1 MAGIESGLK
10 QAGRGLAGSSNRLRN
25 SLVVVQVALSFA
37 LAVGA
42 GLLFRSVLMLSSVEL
57 GYRTQSMLVMSAHDP
72 ARTLDDSLRAVRF
85 LENAVE
91 EMKRIPGV
99 ISAAAA
105 MGVPSGEIGSN
116 GAYSV
121 DGQELKGDPSNAA
134 QANFTLS
141 SSGYFSTMGIP
152 LLHGRDF
159 DSSDNY
165 DHPFVAI
172 ISDSLARQRFPG
184 KDSIGH
190 SIVCG
195 LDSPKWMTV
204 VGVVADVRQDSPG
217 DSPRPTIYMP
227 LQQHPY
233 FANQLQMVMR
243 SAVSPDSLID
253 PVRRKMRALN
263 PEVATKFT
271 TMEAM
276 VSDSIATPRLRVM
289 LVGLFAGVALL
300 LAVAGM
306 YGVMNY
312 VTTQRIAEFGVRMA
326 LGASPRSV
334 LALVMR
340 DAAQL
345 TVLGLTA
352 GLAFAFSMAR
362 VLNTLLF
369 GLKATD
375 AITYTAALLA
385 VTPIVVLAAAIPA
398 WRAARVDPV
407 VALRNE

>member
-1 MAGIESGLK
+1 
-10 QAGRGLAGSSNRLRN
+10 
-25 SLVVVQVALSFA
+25 
-37 LAVGA
+37 
-42 GLLFRSVLMLSSVEL
+42 
-57 GYRTQSMLVMSAHDP
+57 
-72 ARTLDDSLRAVRF
+72 
-85 LENAVE
+85 
-91 EMKRIPGV
+91 
-99 ISAAAA
+99 

-116 GAYSV
+116 GAYST
-121 DGQELKGDPSNAA
+121 DGQELKRDLSNAA

-141 SSGYFSTMGIP
+141 GSGYFSTLGIP

-159 DSSDNY
+159 DSGDNY

-172 ISDSLARQRFPG
+172 ISDSLARQSFAG
-184 KDSIGH
+184 KDPIGH

-227 LQQHPY
+227 LRQHPY

-253 PVRRKMRALN
+253 LVRSKMRALK

-276 VSDSIATPRLRVM
+276 VSNSIPTARLRVM
-289 LVGLFAGVALL
+289 LAGLFAGVALL

-312 VTTQRIAEFGVRMA
+312 VTTQSIRRIRRTDGTW
-326 LGASPRSV
+326 S
-334 LALVMR
+334 LATQRVGSGY
-340 DAAQL
+340 AAR
-345 TVLGLTA
+345 G
-352 GLAFAFSMAR
+352 
-362 VLNTLLF
+362 
-369 GLKATD
+369 ATD
-375 AITYTAALLA
+375 GAGRHRWPGFCVFRSTSAKHPAVWLESHRCDYLRRGAAGSDAHRGAGSGHSSLA
-385 VTPIVVLAAAIPA
+385 SGPA
-398 WRAARVDPV
+398 WTRWWRSATSSPSG
-407 VALRNE
+407 